1 MVATFDI
8 LRVEGYFERFYW
20 HLQNGIKYHKDAY
33 HKVENELREIGAP
46 PRYTDYGSFRKNKSY
61 HLKKKGRI

>member
-1 MVATFDI
+1 MRATLDI

-33 HKVENELREIGAP
+33 HKVEDELRQMGAP
-46 PRYTDYGSFRKNKSY
+46 SRYTDYGSFRVMKYKHLKNK
-61 HLKKKGRI
+61 GRL